1 MRFYADYLKKE
12 EIMSRTQK
20 YGFPQPWLVELMVY
34 DFEVFRRLLQF
45 SKKFV
50 LKGGAAAQMYIPV
63 EQQRASIDID
73 LITGLTPQEI
83 EHIFME
89 KLAGTGDF
97 AKIISYKPKNAK
109 NAIPLV
115 TYLIDFP
122 SAVKEGQMMQLKVDI
137 LFEEVGSY
145 KVSNIG
151 DKELFAAK
159 IEDKIPCIKLGSLV
173 ADKLLTLASKSIG
186 IEESRQDQLPKQVYD
201 LLHLIGSMKKTDYR
215 DMLFSF
221 ERIAKAEMKFRG
233 LEHNIGE
240 IISHIDEALAEF
252 AEADIVQGRMKKLIN
267 DFQSAYVNRKS
278 RVGLQE
284 WCIGALK
291 LKYLLKTIKFALIT
305 GGSKCEPYTLFKQC
319 EHELNKIKTM
329 NMPQKIALRE
339 HLTARAQKEL
349 TNWKVLKGKSEERLF
364 LELLQKEK

>member
-34 DFEVFRRLLQF
+34 DFEVFRHLLQF

-73 LITGLTPQEI
+73 LIAGLTPEEI

-89 KLAGTGDF
+89 KLANTGDF

-109 NAIPLV
+109 KTLPLV

-122 SAVKEGQMMQLKVDI
+122 SAVKDGQMMQLKVDI
-137 LFEEVGSY
+137 LFEEISSY

-151 DKELFAAK
+151 NRELFAAK

-186 IEESRQDQLPKQVYD
+186 IEEARQDQLPKQVYD
-201 LLHLIGSMKKTDYR
+201 LMHLTGGMEKADYR

-221 ERIAKAEMKFRG
+221 ERIAKAEMKFRD

-240 IISHIDEALAEF
+240 IISHIDKVLDEF
-252 AEADIVQGRMKKLIN
+252 AEADIVQGRMRKLIN
-267 DFQSAYVNRKS
+267 NFQSAYVNRMS
-278 RVGLQE
+278 RAGLQE
-284 WCIGALK
+284 WCTGALK
-291 LKYLLKTIKFALIT
+291 LKYLVKTIKLALAE
-305 GGSKCEPYTLFKQC
+305 GMSEEKVYAMLKQC
-319 EHELNKIKTM
+319 ESELDKVKAMDITK
-329 NMPQKIALRE
+329 KIALRE
-339 HLTARAQKEL
+339 SLMQKAQEML
-349 TNWKVLKGKSEERLF
+349 TNWKALKGKSEERLF

>member
-1 MRFYADYLKKE
+1 MMFYANYLKKE

-63 EQQRASIDID
+63 EQQRASVDID
-73 LITGLTPQEI
+73 LIAGLTPEEI
-83 EHIFME
+83 EPIFME

-109 NAIPLV
+109 NALPLV
-115 TYLIDFP
+115 TYLIDIP
-122 SAVKEGQMMQLKVDI
+122 SAVKEGQAIQLKVDI
-137 LFEEVGSY
+137 LFEEIGSY

-151 DKELFAAK
+151 NRELFAAK
-159 IEDKIPCIKLGSLV
+159 IEDKIPCIKLGSLI

-186 IEESRQDQLPKQVYD
+186 IEETRHDQLPKQVYD
-201 LLHLIGSMKKTDYR
+201 LLHLTGSMRKADYL

-221 ERIAKAEMKFRG
+221 ARIAKAEMKFRG
-233 LEHNIGE
+233 LEHNLME
-240 IISHIDEALAEF
+240 IISHIDEALIEF

-267 DFQSAYVNRKS
+267 NFQSAYVNRKS
-278 RVGLQE
+278 RAGLQE

-291 LKYLLKTIKFALIT
+291 LKYLLKTIRLALAN
-305 GGSKCEPYTLFKQC
+305 GNKEGAYSRLKQYK
-319 EHELNKIKTM
+319 EELNKINAM
-329 NMPQKIALRE
+329 NINEKRALRE
-339 HLTARAQKEL
+339 SLLAMAQKKL
-349 TNWKVLKGKSEERLF
+349 KNWKALKGKSEERLF

>member
-1 MRFYADYLKKE
+1 MKFYADYLKKE

-34 DFEVFRRLLQF
+34 DFEVFRHLLRF

-73 LITGLTPQEI
+73 LIAGLMPEEI

-89 KLAGTGDF
+89 KLAGTGNF
-97 AKIISYKPKNAK
+97 ANIISYKPKNAK
-109 NAIPLV
+109 NKLPLV

-122 SAVKEGQMMQLKVDI
+122 SAVKEGQTMQLKVDI
-137 LFEEVGSY
+137 LFEEIGSY

-151 DKELFAAK
+151 SRELFAAK

-186 IEESRQDQLPKQVYD
+186 IEETRQDQLPKQVYD
-201 LLHLIGSMKKTDYR
+201 LLHLAGSLKKKDYE

-233 LEHNIGE
+233 LEHNIME
-240 IISHIDEALAEF
+240 IISHIDEVLAEF
-252 AEADIVQGRMKKLIN
+252 AEADIVQGRIKKLIN
-267 DFQSAYVNRKS
+267 NFQSAYVNRKS

-291 LKYLLKTIKFALIT
+291 LRYLLKTIKFALT
-305 GGSKCEPYTLFKQC
+305 NGKSNGKPYAMLKQC
-319 EHELNKIKTM
+319 EHEFNKIKGM
-329 NMPQKIALRE
+329 EIAQKTALRE
-339 HLTARAQKEL
+339 SLMARAQKEVR
-349 TNWKVLKGKSEERLF
+349 NWKALKGKSEERLF
-364 LELLQKEK
+364 LELQQKET